1 MRFRKEQIWVGISC
15 ILLGFLFAL
24 QYKYY
29 STNYLS
35 DPTQYEK
42 MTAELIALRT
52 EKSALQ
58 EEIEVLENKLDTI
71 TNSAS
76 QESVYIENLKE
87 DIQRYK
93 ALLGQTKLGGPGI
106 VITLDETYVEGSG
119 KSLAYD
125 YRLILEL
132 INELYAS
139 GAEAICINE
148 QRLTNYSEVR
158 LVGRQ
163 LNVNY
168 VPLTVP
174 YVIKVIGDYDTLNGA
189 ITQRFG
195 IISSIRE
202 RGYYAEVRAADSI
215 EIPAFNGIL
224 KFHYSK
230 VVK

>member
-1 MRFRKEQIWVGISC
+1 MRVRKEWIWIALAC
-15 ILLGFLFAL
+15 ILLGFFMAL

-42 MTAELIALRT
+42 MTAELIALRA
-52 EKSALQ
+52 EKTALQ
-58 EEIEVLENKLDTI
+58 EEVELLEQKLDAI
-71 TNSAS
+71 TGSAS
-76 QESVYIENLKE
+76 RESVYIENLKQ
-87 DIQRYK
+87 DIQRFK
-93 ALLGQTKLGGPGI
+93 AYLGQTKLNGPGI
-106 VITLDETYVEGSG
+106 VITLDEIFSEGSS
-119 KSLAYD
+119 KNLPDD

-139 GAEAICINE
+139 GAEAISINE
-148 QRLTNYSEVR
+148 QRLTNYSEIR

-163 LNVNY
+163 LNVNF

-174 YVIKVIGDYDTLNGA
+174 YVVKVIGDYDTLNGA

-195 IISSIRE
+195 IISSIRTA
-202 RGYYAEVRAADSI
+202 GYYAEVRPAETI
-215 EIPAFNGIL
+215 EIPAYSGVF
-224 KFHYSK
+224 KFIYAK